1 MTSNEK
7 KNQSTARRVAETALD
22 VTVGGT
28 ALAADKAV
36 ETLDKVVGRAE
47 DAIRDGRRTVR
58 RRAAEATHTAREAID
73 ERDNRAYEDRT
84 RDELYE
90 LASDREIEGR
100 SAMNKAELIAAL
112 RAHR

>member
-1 MTSNEK
+1 MTSNPEK
-7 KNQSTARRVAETALD
+7 KSQGKARRVAEAALD

-28 ALAADKAV
+28 ALAAEKAV
-36 ETLDKVVGRAE
+36 ETLDKVVDRAE
-47 DAIRDGRRTVR
+47 DAIRDGRR
-58 RRAAEATHTAREAID
+58 RAAQATHTAREAID
-73 ERDNRAYEDRT
+73 DRDGRAYEDRT

-112 RAHR
+112 RAER